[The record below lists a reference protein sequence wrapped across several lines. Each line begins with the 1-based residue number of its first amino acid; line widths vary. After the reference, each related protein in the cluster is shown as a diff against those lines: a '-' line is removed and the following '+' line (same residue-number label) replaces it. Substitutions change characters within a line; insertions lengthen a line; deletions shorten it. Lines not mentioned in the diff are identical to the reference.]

1 MAGTIGAAGITG
13 TTNKAPAAA
22 KPRTP
27 LLPSM
32 PDPLAVVVVDPA
44 LAALGRKLFFDA
56 GLSEP
61 RGTSCAACHMP
72 AQAFSGDHGSGL
84 GVPLGSK
91 PGSMGVR
98 NTPSLLYLRYTPP
111 RFFYQD
117 DDAPQ
122 PSLFGGFFADGRANT
137 LAEQAMVPLL
147 NPMEMNNR
155 SARRVAAKLAQAYG
169 TEMRAH
175 FGRAIFAHPQQATA
189 AAGSALE
196 AFLRSEDMSPF
207 SSRYDEHLRG
217 KASLADAELRGLRL
231 FKDPDKGNCA
241 SCHKFNDTSS
251 NPARSLFTDFGY
263 DAIAVPRNGN
273 IPANRVPGHY
283 DNGLCETARKL
294 AWQDPEQW
302 CGYFK
307 TPSLRNVAAR
317 SHYMHNGV
325 FDTLRDVVRFYATRA
340 TRPGDWYTSNLTS
353 GSGQKFDDVPA
364 KYQVNIN
371 VNSIPYNRREGSRPA
386 LNDEEI
392 DDIVAF
398 LKTLT
403 DAPYAAK
410 AAQRK

>member
-1 MAGTIGAAGITG
+1 MANPAGSST
-13 TTNKAPAAA
+13 P
-22 KPRTP
+22 TP
-27 LLPSM
+27 LLQAM
-32 PDPLAVVVVDPA
+32 PDPLAVAPADPT
-44 LAALGRKLFFDA
+44 LAALGRKLFFDPR
-56 GLSEP
+56 LSEP
-61 RGTSCAACHMP
+61 RGTSCAACHIP

-91 PGSMGVR
+91 PDSMGVR

-117 DDAPQ
+117 DDALQ
-122 PSLFGGFFADGRANT
+122 PAPFGGFFADGRANT
-137 LAEQAMVPLL
+137 LAEQAMGPLL
-147 NPMEMNNR
+147 NPMEMNNG
-155 SARRVAAKLAQAYG
+155 SARHVAGKLEQAYG
-169 TEMRAH
+169 AAMRAH
-175 FGRAIFAHPQQATA
+175 FGRRIFAHPEQATA

-217 KASLADAELRGLRL
+217 KASLGSAELKGLQL
-231 FKDPDKGNCA
+231 FKNPDKGNCA

-263 DAIAVPRNGN
+263 DAIAVPRNGK
-273 IPANRVPGHY
+273 IPANRMPGHY
-283 DNGLCETARKL
+283 DKGLCETARTL
-294 AWQDPEQW
+294 AWQDPGQW
-302 CGYFK
+302 CAYFK
-307 TPSLRNVAAR
+307 TPSLRNVAVR

-325 FDTLRDVVRFYATRA
+325 FDSLRDVVRFYATRA
-340 TRPGDWYTSNLTS
+340 TKPGDWYTP
-353 GSGQKFDDVPA
+353 GVKFDDVPE
-364 KYQVNIN
+364 KYRVNVN

-398 LKTLT
+398 LKALT
-403 DAPYAAK
+403 DAPYAAA